1 MQIRRIQPSDI
12 PAFHALWTRTYSEG
26 IYIPNP
32 PPPQDRILE
41 VVQKVVAEQIPNFVA
56 VNGEALLGFVEV
68 FPGTMCGR
76 TGEDAHLSGFL
87 GIQIAATHR
96 RQGLGRE
103 LMRIAIED
111 SIRHG
116 FRCIELHV
124 LETNHAAIRLYESIG
139 FQDVGSGNAKEMPN
153 GARVMYRAMTLDL
166 PRN

>member
-56 VNGEALLGFVEV
+56 LNGEALLGFVEV

-76 TGEDAHLSGFL
+76 TGE
-87 GIQIAATHR
+87 
-96 RQGLGRE
+96 
-103 LMRIAIED
+103 
-111 SIRHG
+111 
-116 FRCIELHV
+116 
-124 LETNHAAIRLYESIG
+124 
-139 FQDVGSGNAKEMPN
+139 NAKEMPN
-153 GARVMYRAMTLDL
+153 GARVKYKVMTVEL
-166 PRN
+166 PGHWA